1 MFKTIKLFNKLS
13 DRQEQLFDE
22 CVAHSQS
29 LSRVVYPG
37 LSEYRAVN
45 NAVRKV
51 RKKVPRIYFIL
62 LFLNNNIFVPLINGI
77 AHI

>member
-1 MFKTIKLFNKLS
+1 MFKVIKLYNKLS
-13 DRQEQLFDE
+13 ERQEQLFDE

-51 RKKVPRIYFIL
+51 RKKVPKIYFFL
-62 LFLNNNIFVPLINGI
+62 LFINNNLISKI
-77 AHI
+77 

>member
-1 MFKTIKLFNKLS
+1 MFKAIKLFNKLS
-13 DRQEQLFDE
+13 ERQEKLFDE

-51 RKKVPRIYFIL
+51 RKKVPRIYFLL
-62 LFLNNNIFVPLINGI
+62 LFINNNIFVPLINSI
-77 AHI
+77 THI

>member
-1 MFKTIKLFNKLS
+1 MFKAIKLFNKLS
-13 DRQEQLFDE
+13 ERQEQLFDE

-37 LSEYRAVN
+37 LNEYRAVN

-51 RKKVPRIYFIL
+51 RKRVPRIYFFL
-62 LFLNNNIFVPLINGI
+62 LFINNQFISKL
-77 AHI
+77 

>member
-1 MFKTIKLFNKLS
+1 MFKAIKLFNKLS
-13 DRQEQLFDE
+13 ERQEQLFDE

-45 NAVRKV
+45 KAVRKV
-51 RKKVPRIYFIL
+51 RKRVPRIYFFL
-62 LFLNNNIFVPLINGI
+62 LFINNQFISKL
-77 AHI
+77 

>member
-1 MFKTIKLFNKLS
+1 MFKAIKLFNKLS

-37 LSEYRAVN
+37 LNEYRAVN
-45 NAVRKV
+45 KAVRNV
-51 RKKVPRIYFIL
+51 RKKVPRIYFFL
-62 LFLNNNIFVPLINGI
+62 LFINNQFISKL
-77 AHI
+77 

>member
-1 MFKTIKLFNKLS
+1 MFKAIKIFNRLS
-13 DRQEQLFDE
+13 ERQEQLFDE

-51 RKKVPRIYFIL
+51 RKRVPRIYFFL
-62 LFLNNNIFVPLINGI
+62 LFINNQFISKL
-77 AHI
+77 

>member
-13 DRQEQLFDE
+13 ERQEQLFDE

-45 NAVRKV
+45 KAVRNV
-51 RKKVPRIYFIL
+51 RKRVPRIYFFL
-62 LFLNNNIFVPLINGI
+62 LFINNQFISKL
-77 AHI
+77 

>member
-13 DRQEQLFDE
+13 ERQEQLFDE

-45 NAVRKV
+45 KAVRNV
-51 RKKVPRIYFIL
+51 RKRVPRIYFFL
-62 LFLNNNIFVPLINGI
+62 LFINNQFISKLW
-77 AHI
+77 

>member
-1 MFKTIKLFNKLS
+1 MFKAIKLFNKLS

-29 LSRVVYPG
+29 ISRVIYPG

-51 RKKVPRIYFIL
+51 RKRVPRIYFFL
-62 LFLNNNIFVPLINGI
+62 LFINNQFISKL
-77 AHI
+77 

>member
-1 MFKTIKLFNKLS
+1 MNVI
-13 DRQEQLFDE
+13 
-22 CVAHSQS
+22 S

-51 RKKVPRIYFIL
+51 GKDLKFIFYYFL
-62 LFLNNNIFVPLINGI
+62 
-77 AHI
+77 

>member
-22 CVAHSQS
+22 CVTHSQS

-37 LSEYRAVN
+37 LNEYRAVN
-45 NAVRKV
+45 KAVRNV
-51 RKKVPRIYFIL
+51 RKRVPRIYFFL
-62 LFLNNNIFVPLINGI
+62 LFINNQLISKL
-77 AHI
+77 